1 MSSNVPC
8 AHTKL
13 LAKVI
18 KKLQNTIFGNM
29 FFRTEGK
36 KNPSQPTLP
45 RWHPAGTACYARK
58 KLGIFVGLS
67 CFVYFCS

>member
-1 MSSNVPC
+1 
-8 AHTKL
+8 
-13 LAKVI
+13 
-18 KKLQNTIFGNM
+18 M